1 MIDECEW
8 GSDRG
13 KSFKRYR
20 LAVFCRS
27 KAALYW
33 FLGILFCF

>member
-13 KSFKRYR
+13 KSLKRYR
-20 LAVFCRS
+20 LDVFYRS

-33 FLGILFCF
+33 FWGILSCF